1 MRNFKILTTAILM
14 ATALTATFTACKK
27 GTEDPAVSLR
37 TRNDRFTNTWTLTK
51 YEKNGA
57 TQDLTGATYI
67 YNVYTEGTLKQTI
80 EGSVFGFPTR
90 TVNDGTWS
98 FLNDD
103 EDVKIK
109 IGSDETIY
117 NINRLANKE
126 LWLKRVSGTDTYMY
140 YFTGSN

>member
-1 MRNFKILTTAILM
+1 MKNLKFLTIALLM
-14 ATALTATFTACKK
+14 AASAMVTLPSCKK
-27 GTEDPAVSLR
+27 GTDDPVVSLR
-37 TRNDRFTNTWTLTK
+37 TRNDRFTNTWTLNK
-51 YEKNGA
+51 YEKNGL

-67 YNVYTEGTLKQTI
+67 YNVISNGTLKQTV
-80 EGSVFGFPTR
+80 EGSIFGFPTR
-90 TVNDGTWS
+90 TIIDGTWS

-126 LWLKRVSGTDTYMY
+126 LWLKKVSGNDTYIY